1 MSTPTQDEKS
11 PQVPGQPSKPRL
23 EPLLQ
28 RATGVPGLFVAVYS
42 AVGFSIYFS
51 LGVVADRGLGL
62 TPLIFLAAGLLFV
75 VTTLSYVEG
84 GAMIRERGGSS
95 SFARHAFNELIAFIA
110 GWAILI
116 DYLIVAALAAISVPH
131 YLEPI
136 SHNLSEAGWE
146 IGIAGAVI
154 VAACV
159 LNMLNITG
167 RSRERP
173 LAFLALADIA
183 LQLAVV
189 VVGVLAVFHPDR
201 LTDQINLF
209 TSPDFHD
216 IVYASVVAML
226 AYAGIEAASDL
237 APDINVNPRD
247 LKRIVSVGAL
257 AVPLVY
263 AGMAAI
269 ALMAVPVV
277 AGPNGPET
285 ALGHRYVEAPVLG
298 IVSAYHPIWVSDAMR
313 WLVVLVATPVLF
325 WAVTTALLG
334 VSRHIYTLAINRQI
348 PSWLGKLNSRHATPQ
363 VAIAIS
369 GVIAIG
375 LVLPTN
381 VKLLAG
387 LYAFGAMLAVT
398 IAQFSILRLRIT
410 QPDRPRPFR
419 VPLDVNWRG
428 TQLPLPALFGGLVS
442 ALAFISVL
450 IYHETARWVGLG
462 WMTFGLL
469 FYVIYRKGFEGT
481 TLTRRVTVS
490 ERALTKQVAEVAFRN
505 ILVPVFGTKLDDD
518 IVGTAGRLAAAEQE
532 EAESG
537 EEETKLDLV
546 YVIEVPLTL
555 PLDAELPAEIEQGAR
570 RALKRASDVAEEYAD
585 VNVSAEVVRA
595 RGVGPGIVESARRYG
610 SEAIV
615 VGGEPPT
622 KIKGGAKLGGIG
634 AAKPAEIGAATEY
647 VLKKAPCR
655 VLLTAPPEAA
665 PESAPESAAETSIA
679 ERSPIADRD

>member
-1 MSTPTQDEKS
+1 VSTEQ
-11 PQVPGQPSKPRL
+11 QGQKPPKQRL

-42 AVGFSIYFS
+42 AVGFSIYFA

-75 VTTLSYVEG
+75 ITTLSYVEG
-84 GAMIRERGGSS
+84 GAMLRERGGSS

-110 GWAILI
+110 GWVILI
-116 DYLIVAALAAISVPH
+116 DYLIVVALAAISVPH

-136 SHNLSEAGWE
+136 SADLSEAGWE
-146 IGIAGAVI
+146 IGVAAAVI
-154 VAACV
+154 AAACL
-159 LNMLNITG
+159 LNVFNVTG
-167 RSRERP
+167 RGRERP
-173 LAFLALADIA
+173 LAILALADIA
-183 LQLAVV
+183 LQLAVIG
-189 VVGVLAVFHPDR
+189 VGVLAIFHPDR

-216 IVYASVVAML
+216 IVYAAVVAML

-237 APDINVNPRD
+237 APDIEVSPRD

-277 AGPNGPET
+277 TGPNGPET
-285 ALGHRYVEAPVLG
+285 ALGNKFVEAPVLG
-298 IVSAYHPIWVSDAMR
+298 VVSAYHPLWVADTMR
-313 WLVVLVATPVLF
+313 WLVALVATPVLF
-325 WAVTTALLG
+325 WAATTALLG
-334 VSRHIYTLAINRQI
+334 VSRHMYTLAINRQI
-348 PSWLGKLNSRHATPQ
+348 PSWLGKLNSRHATPH
-363 VAIAIS
+363 VAIGIC

-375 LVLPTN
+375 LVIPTD

-387 LYAFGAMLAVT
+387 LYAFGAMLAIT
-398 IAQFSILRLRIT
+398 IAQLSILRLRVID
-410 QPDRPRPFR
+410 PDRPRPFR

-428 TQLPLPALFGGLVS
+428 HSLPAPAIFGAIVS
-442 ALAFISVL
+442 TLAFISVL
-450 IYHETARWVGLG
+450 IYHDTARWVGLG

-469 FYVIYRKGFEGT
+469 FYVVYRKLFEGT
-481 TLTRRVTVS
+481 TLTKRVSVS
-490 ERALTKQVAEVAFRN
+490 ERALTKMVPEVSFRN
-505 ILVPVFGTKLDDD
+505 ILVPIFGSKLDDD
-518 IVGTAGRLAAAEQE
+518 IVSTAGRLAAAEQE
-532 EAESG
+532 GAKNG
-537 EEETKLDLV
+537 EGETKLALV

-555 PLDAELPAEIEQGAR
+555 PLDATLPPDVEREAQ
-570 RALKRASDVAEEYAD
+570 RALKRASDVGEEYAD
-585 VNVSAEVVRA
+585 VNVTAELVRA
-595 RGVGPGIVESARRYG
+595 RGVGAGIVEAARRYD

-615 VGGEPPT
+615 IGGEPPT
-622 KIKGGAKLGGIG
+622 KIKGGARLGGIG

-655 VLLTAPPEAA
+655 VLLTAPPESLA
-665 PESAPESAAETSIA
+665 PSEAGSGAP
-679 ERSPIADRD
+679 R

>member
-1 MSTPTQDEKS
+1 VSTPAQDEKS
-11 PQVPGQPSKPRL
+11 PQHPEQPPKPRL

-75 VTTLSYVEG
+75 ITTLSYVEG
-84 GAMIRERGGSS
+84 GAMLRERGGSS
-95 SFARHAFNELIAFIA
+95 SFARNAFNELIAFIA

-136 SHNLSEAGWE
+136 SSDLSEAGWE

-173 LAFLALADIA
+173 LAILALADIA
-183 LQLAVV
+183 LQLAVI
-189 VVGVLAVFHPDR
+189 VVGALAVFHPDR
-201 LTDQINLF
+201 LTDQIDLF

-277 AGPNGPET
+277 AGPHGPET
-285 ALGHRYVEAPVLG
+285 ALGHQYVEAPVLG
-298 IVSAYHPIWVSDAMR
+298 VVSAYHPVWVSDAMR
-313 WLVVLVATPVLF
+313 WLVVIVATPVLF

-369 GVIAIG
+369 GAIAIG

-387 LYAFGAMLAVT
+387 LYAFGAMLAIT
-398 IAQFSILRLRIT
+398 IAQLSILRLRVT

-419 VPLDVNWRG
+419 VPLDVEWRG
-428 TQLPLPALFGGLVS
+428 AQLPLPALFAAVVS
-442 ALAFISVL
+442 ALAFVSVL
-450 IYHETARWVGLG
+450 IYHDTARWVGLG

-481 TLTRRVTVS
+481 TLTKRVTVS
-490 ERALTKQVAEVAFRN
+490 EKALTKQVPEVAFRN

-518 IVGTAGRLAAAEQE
+518 IVATAGRLAAAEQE

-537 EEETKLDLV
+537 EDPTRLDLV

-555 PLDAELPAEIEQGAR
+555 PLDAELPAEIEEDAQ
-570 RALKRASDVAEEYAD
+570 RALKRASDVGEEYAD
-585 VNVSAEVVRA
+585 VKVTAEVVRA
-595 RGVGPGIVESARRYG
+595 RGIGAGIVESARRYN

-615 VGGEPPT
+615 IGGEPPT
-622 KIKGGAKLGGIG
+622 KIKGGARLGGIG

-665 PESAPESAAETSIA
+665 PEPVV
-679 ERSPIADRD
+679 AD